1 MRRVRFVRIV
11 IDARPE
17 RVRARA
23 PGERARAPDRT
34 LERIEDTLDTIRLA
48 RPRATGANARRA
60 SADANADAER
70 TSANTHPAVEEMRM
84 ETDMST
90 CVSVCGRAGNANRP
104 PRREGVFVSRDPY
117 VWAIS

>member
-60 SADANADAER
+60 SADADAER

-90 CVSVCGRAGNANRP
+90 CVSMCGRAGNANRP
-104 PRREGVFVSRDPY
+104 PREGVFVSREPY

>member
-60 SADANADAER
+60 SASADADAER

-90 CVSVCGRAGNANRP
+90 CVSMCGRAGNAHRP

>member
-60 SADANADAER
+60 SADAKR

-90 CVSVCGRAGNANRP
+90 CVSVCGRAGDANRP